1 MTGSPANRY
10 KQNMAQSLSGKVAVI
25 TGSSMG
31 IGEAVARLFVEEGA
45 SVVLSSREQARAE
58 AARAK
63 IIAAIPDC
71 SARTLALACDVR
83 NREEIDRV
91 LSLTLHNFGRIDI
104 WINNAGHGLID
115 AVATMDMAQC
125 RSMFDTNLFG
135 AIHGLQAAAAAM
147 KRQGGGT
154 IINVSSVAGH
164 IPVPGSAAYSATKF
178 AMNAIGKAARA
189 ELKRDNIHVMTVCP
203 GYIGNDFAKNAVKGV
218 DRKRIGEAARKGAT
232 SEDVAVALLK
242 GYLKGRREVI
252 VPWWYW
258 FAIKVYQLFPGFLEN
273 FMGARLRPAE
283 QVIAEAEAKRTR

>member
-1 MTGSPANRY
+1 MPSR
-10 KQNMAQSLSGKVAVI
+10 LSGKVAVI

-31 IGEAVARLFVEEGA
+31 IGEATARLFVEEGA
-45 SVVLSSREQARAE
+45 SVVLNSREQARAE
-58 AARAK
+58 AARSR
-63 IIAAIPDC
+63 IVAAVPDAV
-71 SARTLALACDVR
+71 ARTLALHCDVQ

-91 LSLTLHNFGRIDI
+91 LSLTLHNFGRVDI

-125 RSMFDTNLFG
+125 KSMFETNLFG
-135 AIHGLQAAAAAM
+135 AIHGLQVAAAAM

-164 IPVPGSAAYSATKF
+164 IPLPGSAAYSATKF

-203 GYIGNDFAKNAVKGV
+203 GYIGNDFARHAVKGV

-232 SEDVAVALLK
+232 NEDVARAILN
-242 GYLKGRREVI
+242 GYLKQKREVI
-252 VPWWYW
+252 VPWWYCVP
-258 FAIKVYQLFPGFLEN
+258 IKLYQLFPGLLED
-273 FMGARLRPAE
+273 FMGARLRPAD
-283 QVIAEAEAKRTR
+283 QVIAEAEAKRAR

>member
-1 MTGSPANRY
+1 MR
-10 KQNMAQSLSGKVAVI
+10 LSGKVAVI

-45 SVVLSSREQARAE
+45 SVVLSSRDQSRAE

-63 IIAAIPDC
+63 IIAAIPD
-71 SARTLALACDVR
+71 AAPRTLALPCDVR

-91 LSLTLHNFGRIDI
+91 LSLTLHNFGRLDI
-104 WINNAGHGLID
+104 WVNNAGHGLIN

-135 AIHGLQAAAAAM
+135 AIHGLQIAAAAM

-178 AMNAIGKAARA
+178 AMNAIGKGARA
-189 ELKRDNIHVMTVCP
+189 ELRRDNIHVMTVCP
-203 GYIGNDFAKNAVKGV
+203 GYIGNDFARNAVKGA
-218 DRKRIGEAARKGAT
+218 DRERIGDAARKGAT
-232 SEDVAVALLK
+232 SEDVARALLN
-242 GYLKGRREVI
+242 GYLKRKREVI

-258 FAIKVYQLFPGFLEN
+258 FPIKLYQMFPGFLEN
-273 FMGARLRPAE
+273 FMGSRLRPAD
-283 QVIAEAEAKRTR
+283 QVIAEAEAKRAKHL